1 MSKTADVIVIGA
13 GVAGLGAAARIALD
27 ARVLVLEMERT
38 PCRHSSGR
46 SAAIYVKSYGPP
58 GVRAATA
65 ASEAFFM
72 EPPDGFA
79 EAPLLT
85 PRGFLYVDYESRGVE
100 ALLATSPDLEAITAK
115 EAQALFPI
123 IRTEGMT
130 AAAYETD
137 SRNIDVDL
145 LTSGYRRMIAAAG
158 GEIVTDAEVSALTY
172 ANGVWRI
179 DTRAGA
185 FETPTVVNAAGAW
198 ASRVGAMAGATPI
211 EITPCRRSAA
221 VLPAP
226 AGMDVSAW
234 PLVADADESWYAKP
248 LSGKLMVSPA
258 DQDPVEA
265 CDIYPD
271 DMVLA
276 EGIDRFQQ
284 RMNYEVTRVEH
295 SWAGLRSFP
304 PDGEPVVG
312 FDSNA
317 EGFFWYA
324 GIGGYGI
331 QTSPA
336 LAVLAGDLIAARA
349 HALDAD
355 SVALMAP
362 DRFAKK

>member
-13 GVAGLGAAARIALD
+13 GVAGLGAAARIAPD
-27 ARVLVLEMERT
+27 ARVTVLEMEAA
-38 PCRHSSGR
+38 PCYHSSGR

-58 GVRAATA
+58 GVRAATT

-72 EPPDGFA
+72 APPDGFA

-85 PRGFLYVDYESRGVE
+85 PRGFLYVDYDSRGVE

-145 LTSGYRRMIAAAG
+145 LTGGYRRMILAAG
-158 GEIVTDAEVSALTY
+158 GEIVADAEVSAL
-172 ANGVWRI
+172 ARERGVWRI
-179 DTRAGA
+179 ETRAGA
-185 FETPTVVNAAGAW
+185 FEAPVVVNAAGAW
-198 ASRVGAMAGATPI
+198 ASRIGAMAGAAPI

-226 AGMDVSAW
+226 AGLEIGDW

-258 DQDPVEA
+258 DQDPVAA

-271 DMVLA
+271 DLVLA
-276 EGIDRFQQ
+276 EGIDRFQR
-284 RMNYEVTRVEH
+284 RMNYDVTRVER

-312 FDSNA
+312 FDARA
-317 EGFFWYA
+317 EGFVWYA

-336 LAVLAGDLIAARA
+336 LAVMTADMVAGRA
-349 HALDAD
+349 TALDATPFD
-355 SVALMAP
+355 PA
-362 DRFAKK
+362 RFA